1 MQEMMEKEM
10 RVLQAEVATLRS
22 QLEKKEGG
30 RAKKTAKTSITA
42 KKTEI
47 EEEYPNKVVMESD
60 PDEDGRIIEIL
71 KLLDEENA
79 SKKMKADGR
88 QMKREE
94 EARFVASEKAKA
106 EAAAKAAAEAE
117 DFAIRA
123 AAAAA
128 KLVEKKILAEKE
140 AAAAAKLAEETL
152 LAEKEAAAAAAKEAK
167 ETLLA
172 EKEAAAAAAKEA
184 EEKMVENLVAA
195 AKAESKKMT
204 KGVEAAQA
212 KAEVAKKATAKKGT
226 KKSDV
231 KAKATSTGK
240 SPAKKV
246 TAGDAEDWSTLAEST
261 LKRKSVAQITDYLTG
276 KGASVTHSDGKPMSK
291 AELMEAVKGLN
302 VSI

>member
-1 MQEMMEKEM
+1 MEKEM

-22 QLEKKEGG
+22 QLEKTEGG
-30 RAKKTAKTSITA
+30 RTKKMAKTSITT

-195 AKAESKKMT
+195 AAAKAESKKMT